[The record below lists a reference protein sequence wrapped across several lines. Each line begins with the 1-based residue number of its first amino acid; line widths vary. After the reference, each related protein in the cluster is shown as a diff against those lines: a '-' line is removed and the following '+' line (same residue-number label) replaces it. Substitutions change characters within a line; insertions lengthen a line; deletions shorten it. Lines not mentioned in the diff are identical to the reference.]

1 MHQFGTDA
9 AYNWN
14 CGQAFYDTTV
24 RLNFFLIFNLKFNFV
39 VAFNWNCEQAFYDTT
54 VNLNHFVN
62 HLI

>member
-24 RLNFFLIFNLKFNFV
+24 S
-39 VAFNWNCEQAFYDTT
+39 
-54 VNLNHFVN
+54 LNHFGLPIFGQRQTQKAYMQYYLN
-62 HLI
+62 MIASASNNL